1 MILFECIRWKNFLST
16 GNQFTELS
24 FTEHTTT
31 LILGTNG
38 TGKSTMLD
46 ALTFSLFG
54 KPFRK
59 INKPQLVNS
68 VNEKDCLVEVEF
80 SIGGT
85 KWKVVRGIKPN
96 TFEIWRNNSLLD
108 QSASAIDQQK
118 WFEQNVIKMNYKS
131 FTQIVILGSSNFI
144 PFMQLPT
151 NSRREVIEDL
161 LDIKIF
167 SSMNVILKEKIR
179 QVKEEVKVF
188 QLKKESLEDKVKMQ
202 KNFIEELESR
212 AAENIKKK
220 ESEISELLVEENKF
234 MNENI
239 KIVEELDDFNKV
251 LNSYVGATDKLRKL
265 GNLKGKI
272 SNKVSTIT
280 KEHKFF
286 TENTV
291 CPTCGQGIEENFRIN
306 RINDAQTKAKELQS
320 GYKELEE
327 AIKEEEERERH
338 FTTL

>member
-1 MILFECIRWKNFLST
+1 M
-16 GNQFTELS
+16 
-24 FTEHTTT
+24 
-31 LILGTNG
+31 
-38 TGKSTMLD
+38 
-46 ALTFSLFG
+46 
-54 KPFRK
+54 
-59 INKPQLVNS
+59 
-68 VNEKDCLVEVEF
+68 
-80 SIGGT
+80 
-85 KWKVVRGIKPN
+85 
-96 TFEIWRNNSLLD
+96 
-108 QSASAIDQQK
+108 
-118 WFEQNVIKMNYKS
+118 
-131 FTQIVILGSSNFI
+131 
-144 PFMQLPT
+144 
-151 NSRREVIEDL
+151 IEDL

-320 GYKELEE
+320 GFKELEE
-327 AIKEEEERERH
+327 AIKEEEERERQ
-338 FTTL
+338 FTALSKEISKLNNDISQNNVRIAGCQRQISNLESEVQRTTEQLAKQKY